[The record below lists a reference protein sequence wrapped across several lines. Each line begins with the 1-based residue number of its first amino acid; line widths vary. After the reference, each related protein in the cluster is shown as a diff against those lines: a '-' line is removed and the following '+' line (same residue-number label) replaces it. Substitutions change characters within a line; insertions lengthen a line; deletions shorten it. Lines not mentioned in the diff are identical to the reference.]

1 VRKETLQKLYDS
13 IQILKQNLQEHDLEE
28 EFEESGP
35 KIDLQLIVTM
45 TKSITCA

>member
-28 EFEESGP
+28 ELEESY
-35 KIDLQLIVTM
+35 
-45 TKSITCA
+45 